1 MVLNHENRTV
11 NIDPNEFSHIC
22 NPDRNEIMRK
32 KGRAAILNLM
42 MENDNHDYQTVVG
55 RVLRQLT
62 YDIGFAETMQ
72 FTPPL
77 TLRRTFNRQAAEAL
91 GQPPKKF
98 SDLVFIPQSLTNT
111 KLNERFCISAE
122 VYFEN
127 EINRGPII
135 IFAN

>member
-1 MVLNHENRTV
+1 MDAPIDISNVSLKSRKGKPLYEYSNRLYRLYKVYRQRDETKVSYYFKCYLNQCRGHLKVVLNHENRTV

-72 FTPPL
+72 F
-77 TLRRTFNRQAAEAL
+77 
-91 GQPPKKF
+91 
-98 SDLVFIPQSLTNT
+98 D
-111 KLNERFCISAE
+111 
-122 VYFEN
+122 
-127 EINRGPII
+127 
-135 IFAN
+135 